1 MSSGQF
7 INRKIYI
14 LILKSKA
21 LGLEMPTCAECGKKV
36 GFFDGQFSINSQNAA
51 YFCGDKCKR
60 EFQEKKNLEREMQ
73 KKDMTKEIKCKCNH
87 CGMIW
92 HYLES
97 REKEI
102 EKNIKVNAGIQTG
115 FAFWNIGA
123 ATQAKRNVE
132 AQQDLLDK
140 LKKCPECG
148 SHDITKKDIYY
159 EKK

>member
-1 MSSGQF
+1 
-7 INRKIYI
+7 
-14 LILKSKA
+14 
-21 LGLEMPTCAECGKKV
+21 MPTCAKCGKKI
-36 GFFDGQFSINSQNAA
+36 GFFDGRLSINSQNAGF
-51 YFCGDKCKR
+51 FCSDECR
-60 EFQEKKNLEREMQ
+60 RMI
-73 KKDMTKEIKCKCNH
+73 KEIKCKCNQ
-87 CGMIW
+87 CGKIW

-102 EKNIKVNAGIQTG
+102 EKNIKTNAGIQAG
-115 FAFWNIGA
+115 FAFFNVGA

-159 EKK
+159 EEK